1 MNLKILSKGE
11 MMNIA
16 ILGATGKFGRPFTAK
31 LLANPNFYLTLLSKS
46 AGNNYED
53 NYRITAKNIDA
64 TNIKELN
71 KALENQDVVFC
82 AVSGVDQPAIAR
94 NLVEINPKRLIYMTV
109 VGIYNELAEDNGGEY
124 NVDSEPEQ
132 IPNRNAVALIEES
145 NIDYTILRC
154 GYLIFGEEEDYVI
167 TKKGETP
174 KGYVSTSKSVE
185 KIALEIIENP
195 KLYSHESIS
204 ITRDMS

>member
-1 MNLKILSKGE
+1 

-31 LLANPNFYLTLLSKS
+31 LLAKPEYHLTLLSKS
-46 AGNNYED
+46 AGNSYED
-53 NYRITAKNIDA
+53 SYRITAVNIDA
-64 TNIKELN
+64 TNMKDL
-71 KALENQDVVFC
+71 KKVLDNQDVVFC

-124 NVDSEPEQ
+124 NVENEPEQ
-132 IPNRNAVALIEES
+132 IPNRNAVSLIEKS
-145 NIDYTILRC
+145 DVDYTILRC
-154 GYLIFGEEEDYVI
+154 GYLIYGKEDDYVI

-195 KLYSHESIS
+195 KLYSRESIS

>member
-1 MNLKILSKGE
+1 

-31 LLANPNFYLTLLSKS
+31 LLAKPEYHLTLLSKS
-46 AGNNYED
+46 AGNSYED
-53 NYRITAKNIDA
+53 SYRITAVNIDA
-64 TNIKELN
+64 TNMKDL
-71 KALENQDVVFC
+71 KKVLDNQDVVFC

-124 NVDSEPEQ
+124 NVENEPEQ
-132 IPNRNAVALIEES
+132 IPNRNAVSLIEKS
-145 NIDYTILRC
+145 DVDYTILRC
-154 GYLIFGEEEDYVI
+154 GYLIYGKEDDYVI
-167 TKKGETP
+167 TEKGQTP

-195 KLYSHESIS
+195 ELYSRESIS